1 MKRRGFTL
9 VELMTVVGILSI
21 LMTLVVSSVSGSM
34 KTARENKAKALCVT
48 VQSALATYY
57 AQKEKWPEPIGTR
70 AINGGLSRTN
80 DEGVDGRSDPD
91 KYILNESE
99 VRAMVKAL
107 VDEVKKGN
115 PLIDVSTLFVSREP
129 GHAGSKA
136 YGLDFF
142 QAVRGDKRTK
152 KRMKTA
158 DMYFGY
164 PDKETG
170 HFRSFKMV
178 YSIPTDELMVFQ
190 Q

>member
-9 VELMTVVGILSI
+9 VELMTVIGILSV
-21 LMTLVVSSVSGSM
+21 LLTLVVSSVQGSM
-34 KTARENKAKALCVT
+34 KSARGQKAAALCVT
-48 VQSALATYY
+48 VQSGLATYY
-57 AQKEKWPEPIGTR
+57 AQKEKWPDPLGSK
-70 AINGGLSRTN
+70 AQSGSLSQSNGEGENNRT
-80 DEGVDGRSDPD
+80 DHD
-91 KYILNESE
+91 KYVLSESE

-107 VDEVKKGN
+107 VDETKKGN
-115 PLIDVSTLFVSREP
+115 PLIDVSALFVSRETGP
-129 GHAGSKA
+129 KA

-158 DMYFGY
+158 EMYFGY

-170 HFRSFKMV
+170 YFRPFKMV
-178 YSIPTDELMVFQ
+178 YSIPTDELMVYQ